1 MRMAPEVRLM
11 RPDERPAAWEMIR
24 IAFGAD
30 REVPPWWRDDR
41 PGRLDWAVF
50 DESGRMIAKA
60 TDRIQS
66 HWFGGRLVP
75 GCGIAGVIVA
85 PELRGRGLARLVL
98 THLLHEARARG
109 ATVATLFRTSPGAY
123 RRLGCEEVGVRT
135 WTEVPAAALATVR
148 RPDGVEVRA
157 ATAEDVPATQELFRA
172 MARASNGIME
182 RAAPLQDTSPDAV
195 LESVD
200 GISVAVGAD
209 GVDGYASW
217 DREGGYEGGGRIR
230 VFDLVG
236 ANADATSAL
245 LAMLGTWAS
254 VAPTI
259 VVRLPDGDP
268 ATLLTSLTGTR
279 VEAREPWMLRVIDAA
294 AAVAARGWPPH
305 LSGAVD
311 LLIEDETCPWNAG
324 PHRLVVER
332 GEGRL
337 EPGGSGAVR
346 LSIRGLAVVYAGACS
361 PAVLRRAGLLDG
373 GDERS
378 DAFLGAA
385 SGGPP
390 PTLLDYF

>member
-1 MRMAPEVRLM
+1 MRMGYEVRLM

-24 IAFGAD
+24 IAFGAE
-30 REVPPWWRDDR
+30 REVPPWWRDER
-41 PGRLDWAVF
+41 PGRLDWAVV

-98 THLLHEARARG
+98 GHLLHEARGRG
-109 ATVATLFRTSPGAY
+109 AAIATLFRTSPGPY
-123 RRLGCEEVGVRT
+123 RRLGCEEVGART
-135 WTEVPAAALATVR
+135 WTELPASALAAVR
-148 RPDGVEVRA
+148 RPDGIEVRP
-157 ATAEDVPATQELFRA
+157 ATGEDVPATQELFRA
-172 MARASNGIME
+172 MARAGNGIME
-182 RAAPLQDTSPDAV
+182 RAAPLHDTSPDGV
-195 LESVD
+195 LGSVD
-200 GISVAVGAD
+200 GISVAVGD
-209 GVDGYASW
+209 GGVEGYVSW
-217 DREGGYEGGGRIR
+217 DRKGGYEGTGRIR
-230 VFDLVG
+230 VVDLVG
-236 ANADATSAL
+236 ATAGATSAL
-245 LAMLGTWAS
+245 LAMLGTWAY

-259 VVRLPDGDP
+259 VVRLPEGDP
-268 ATLLTSLTGTR
+268 ATLLASFTGTR
-279 VEAREPWMLRVIDAA
+279 VEARDAWMLRVIDAA

-305 LSGAVD
+305 LNGTLD

-324 PHRLVVER
+324 PHRLVLED

-346 LSIRGLAVVYAGACS
+346 LSIRGLAIVYAGACS

-373 GDERS
+373 GDADT
-378 DAFLGAA
+378 DAFLSAA

-390 PTLLDYF
+390 PALLDYF

>member
-1 MRMAPEVRLM
+1 MRMAHEVRLM

-41 PGRLDWAVF
+41 PGRLDWAMF

-109 ATVATLFRTSPGAY
+109 AAVATLFRTSPGPY
-123 RRLGCEEVGVRT
+123 RRLGCGEVGVRT

-157 ATAEDVPATQELFRA
+157 ATAGDVPATQELFRA

-182 RAAPLQDTSPDAV
+182 RAAPLQDTAPAAV
-195 LESVD
+195 LASVD
-200 GISVAVGAD
+200 GISVAVGAG
-209 GVDGYASW
+209 GVEGYASW

-230 VFDLVG
+230 VVDLVG
-236 ANADATSAL
+236 ATAAAASAL

-268 ATLLTSLTGTR
+268 ATLLASFTGTR

-311 LLIEDETCPWNAG
+311 LLIDARPVAG
-324 PHRLVVER
+324 TPARTGSSSRAARVGWSRAAAARCACRSAGCRSSTRAPARLPCSAAR
-332 GEGRL
+332 
-337 EPGGSGAVR
+337 
-346 LSIRGLAVVYAGACS
+346 ACS
-361 PAVLRRAGLLDG
+361 KVATSAPT
-373 GDERS
+373 RS
-378 DAFLGAA
+378 
-385 SGGPP
+385 
-390 PTLLDYF
+390 